1 MTLNIDITPREEA
14 WLAAKSAEQGLP
26 AAEIVKQLIDAQVPD
41 RMGELEPSSGLDAK
55 TLAAIAMLDAWIE
68 EGKNASLEEVR
79 LADLEVEE
87 LMRNLKA
94 NREFSG

>member
-1 MTLNIDITPREEA
+1 
-14 WLAAKSAEQGLP
+14 
-26 AAEIVKQLIDAQVPD
+26 
-41 RMGELEPSSGLDAK
+41 MGELEPSLGLDAK
-55 TLAAIAMLDAWIE
+55 TLAAIAMLDAWID

-79 LADLEVEE
+79 LADMEVEE